1 MECRQGKTNYSTEGE
16 ARAAIRGMQRDGRGC
31 NDLRVYAC
39 PYGDHFHL
47 TKQASINAAHERPK
61 VKARV
66 APIPSAA
73 KLRRVLADRG
83 ALIACQQRRLDAAEA
98 AQKKAE
104 VAYRRAVDAASEERA
119 AIAAMTDRLIWEK

>member
-47 TKQASINAAHERPK
+47 TKQASINAAHPRPK
-61 VKARV
+61 TTAKVE
-66 APIPSAA
+66 PIPSAA
-73 KLRRVLADRG
+73 KLRRILADRG
-83 ALIACQQRRLDAAEA
+83 ALIACQQRGLDAAEA

-104 VAYRRAVDAASEERA
+104 EAYRRAVDAASEERT
-119 AIAAMTDRLIWEK
+119 AIAAMTDRLIWQ